1 MPQLEISTFVPQLIW
16 LGITFF
22 FLYFV
27 LSKVIL
33 PRIGGIIEERQDRI
47 ADDLDRAD
55 QFRNEAEA
63 ALTAYEQALAEARN
77 RAMGIAQETRE
88 QVKAETDALRKDADA
103 QIAKRLKE
111 AEDQI
116 AATKAQA
123 MAHVQDVATDAA
135 KDIVAKLIDVS
146 VDDNAASAAVAANA
160 PETV

>member
-55 QFRNEAEA
+55 QFRNEAET
-63 ALTAYEQALAEARN
+63 ALAAYEQALSEARN
-77 RAMGIAQETRE
+77 RAMGIAQDTRE

-103 QIAKRLKE
+103 QIAKRLRE

-116 AATKAQA
+116 AATKTQA
-123 MAHVQDVATDAA
+123 MAHVQEVATDAA

-146 VDDNAASAAVAANA
+146 VDDHTASAAVAAHA
-160 PETV
+160 PESV